1 MKKIYLLGL
10 GFLLSASLTAQTV
23 TVTLPGGSTDI
34 TGTTITLDGGET
46 IYETYDVNNVS
57 SGALDLRIE
66 RVKMSEIT
74 GSTDYVCWG
83 LDELTGTCYPS
94 SVVAPNN
101 PWVSPDVAA
110 VADGSAAW
118 LSIYYDANGNVGTSE
133 YRYYIVNASD
143 VRVDSFDVRYAS
155 TVSIEEETIEVS
167 LYPNPANDIVNVSL
181 NGNDNNMNVDI
192 YNVLGEAVLT
202 QNLVNGVNTLN
213 TSDLVGG
220 VYFYSIRRGDKVI
233 ETKKLVIKR

>member
-1 MKKIYLLGL
+1 M
-10 GFLLSASLTAQTV
+10 AQTV

-34 TGTTITLDGGET
+34 TGTTVTLDGGES

-57 SGALDLRIE
+57 GSTITMRVE
-66 RVKMSEIT
+66 RWKMSEIS

-101 PWVSPDVAA
+101 PWVSPDDA
-110 VADGSAAW
+110 VVPDGTPAW
-118 LSIYYDANGNVGTSE
+118 LSIYYNANGNVGTSE
-133 YRYYIVNASD
+133 YRYYILDDSD
-143 VRVDSFDVRYAS
+143 TKLDSFDVRYAS
-155 TVSIEEETIEVS
+155 TVSIEEETVEVS
-167 LYPNPANDIVNVSL
+167 LYPNPANEIVNIAL

-202 QNLVNGVNTLN
+202 QTLSNGVNTIN
-213 TSDLVGG
+213 TSNLVGG